1 MIIYKTLM
9 ALLATFTILDA
20 VITRIGLSVGCV
32 ELNPFVNNLGLDVW
46 TIFRILLLI
55 YLLAVYFTGYRIC
68 HYRLPKGLLIL
79 KNSLWALNI
88 YIGAIVF
95 SGIFHI
101 LTLLLT

>member
-20 VITRIGLSVGCV
+20 VITKIGLSVGCV
-32 ELNPFVNNLGLDVW
+32 ELNPFVNKLGLDVW

-55 YLLAVYFTGYRIC
+55 YLLAVYFTGYRVC
-68 HYRLPKGLLIL
+68 HYRSPKGLFIL
-79 KNSLWALNI
+79 KNSLWAINI

-95 SGIFHI
+95 SDIFHI
-101 LTLLLT
+101 LATLLI